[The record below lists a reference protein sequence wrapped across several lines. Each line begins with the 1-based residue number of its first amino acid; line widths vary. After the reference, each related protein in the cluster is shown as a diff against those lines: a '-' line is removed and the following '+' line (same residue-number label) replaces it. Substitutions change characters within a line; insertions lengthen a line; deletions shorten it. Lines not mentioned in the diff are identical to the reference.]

1 MAQLEQLFAAGV
13 RFDREVEY
21 SARHKESLRYQK
33 LPVLRSASA
42 RDRAFTTALQ
52 CVAVVSQSPIRQL
65 RGEAGRL
72 AQQALHADPY
82 GPDAAS
88 MLQCI
93 QRWNTGISATVVS
106 SAAPAEI
113 GQAALQALQAGGV
126 AMVHYASA
134 AGNSWA
140 TVIGMELTSGHGKV
154 RTLLLLDSSGS
165 EPWACA
171 HNARLALTP
180 LKRPGSANPAY
191 PLVCRHLTGESER
204 LRLLGIISLKFR
216 GHSNDL

>member
-1 MAQLEQLFAAGV
+1 MAQLEHLFAAGV

-52 CVAVVSQSPIRQL
+52 CVAVVSQIPIRQL

-72 AQQALHADPY
+72 AQQALHAY
-82 GPDAAS
+82 SHGPGASS

-93 QRWNTGISATVVS
+93 QSWNTGISTTVVS

-113 GQAALQALQAGGV
+113 GQDALQALQAGGV

-140 TVIGMELTSGHGKV
+140 TVIGVESTSGRGEV

-180 LKRPGSANPAY
+180 PKGRGNANAGY
-191 PLVCRHLTGESER
+191 SLVCRHLTGESER
-204 LRLLGIISLKFR
+204 VRFLGIISLKFR